1 MARQS
6 TNLTI
11 GIFVILGVVL
21 GVVAIIWVGAT
32 SYFQK
37 GETYI
42 AYFDESVQG
51 LQVDS
56 SVKFRGVE
64 VGRVEA
70 IRVAPDNRL
79 IGVVM
84 KINMREDSLQKDG
97 VATLKAAGI
106 TGIMFVELNLK
117 QAGEPDLSPKIDF
130 PSEYPIIPTRPSE
143 IQRLMAGINE
153 IVKKFNEIDTKAIS
167 TQLIATTKAMEDL
180 LKGKEIKSIM
190 TRVDGAAGNLE
201 RLTSRADK
209 ALADAALDKTLAE
222 ARGALKGARIML
234 GTVNDQVLA
243 MQLPATLNETRDLA
257 RSLQSTGNN
266 LRQSSETLEMLLQ
279 RLYDRPSDLLFGKS
293 PKKRWNE

>member
-6 TNLTI
+6 TNLII

-21 GVVAIIWVGAT
+21 GVAAIIWVGAT

-37 GETYI
+37 GETYVS
-42 AYFDESVQG
+42 YFDESVQG

-84 KINMREDSLQKDG
+84 KINMRDNLQKDA
-97 VATLKAAGI
+97 VAQLKAAGI
-106 TGIMFVELNLK
+106 TGIMFVELDLK
-117 QAGEPDLSPKIDF
+117 KPGEPDFSPKIDF
-130 PSEYPIIPTRPSE
+130 PSEYPIIPSRPSE
-143 IQRLMAGINE
+143 IQRLVAGINE
-153 IVKKFNEIDTKAIS
+153 IVKKFNEVDTQGIS
-167 TQLIATTKAMEDL
+167 QQLIATTKAMEDF
-180 LKGKEIKSIM
+180 LKGKQMTSIM
-190 TRVDGAAGNLE
+190 ARVDAAAGNLE
-201 RLTSRADK
+201 RLTARADK
-209 ALADAALDKTLAE
+209 ALANASLDKTLAE
-222 ARGALKGARIML
+222 AREAMKRARIML
-234 GTVNDQVLA
+234 ATINDQVLA
-243 MQLPATLNETRDLA
+243 MQLPATMNETRDLA

-279 RLYDRPSDLLFGKS
+279 RIYDRPSDLLFGKP

>member
-21 GVVAIIWVGAT
+21 GVVTIIWVGAT

-37 GETYI
+37 GDTYI

-64 VGRVEA
+64 VGRVES
-70 IRVAPDNRL
+70 IKVAPDNRL

-84 KINMREDSLQKDG
+84 KINMRDHLQEDG

-106 TGIMFVELNLK
+106 TGIMFVELNLR
-117 QAGEPDLSPKIDF
+117 APGEPDLSPKIEF
-130 PSEYPIIPTRPSE
+130 PSEYPIIATRPSE
-143 IQRLMAGINE
+143 IQRLMTGIND
-153 IVKKFNEIDTKAIS
+153 IVKKFNEIDTKGIS

-180 LKGKEIKSIM
+180 FKGKEMKSIM
-190 TRVDGAAGNLE
+190 IRVDGAAGNLE

-222 ARGALKGARIML
+222 AREALKGARIML

-279 RLYDRPSDLLFGKS
+279 RLYERPSDLLFGKP

>member
-37 GETYI
+37 GDTYI

-64 VGRVEA
+64 VGRVES

-84 KINMREDSLQKDG
+84 KINMRDHLQEDG

-117 QAGEPDLSPKIDF
+117 KPGEPDLSPKIDF

-143 IQRLMAGINE
+143 IQQLMTGIND
-153 IVKKFNEIDTKAIS
+153 IVKKFNEIDTKGIS
-167 TQLIATTKAMEDL
+167 AQLIATTKAMEDL
-180 LKGKEIKSIM
+180 LKGKEMKSIM

-222 ARGALKGARIML
+222 AREALKGARLML

-243 MQLPATLNETRDLA
+243 MQLPSTLNETRNLA

-279 RLYDRPSDLLFGKS
+279 RLYDRPSDLLFGKP
-293 PKKRWNE
+293 PKRRWNE

>member
-6 TNLTI
+6 TNLLI

-21 GVVAIIWVGAT
+21 GVVAVIWVGAT

-64 VGRVEA
+64 VGRVED

-79 IGVVM
+79 IGVTM
-84 KINMREDSLQKDG
+84 KINMRDDLQKDA
-97 VATLKAAGI
+97 VAQLKAAGI

-117 QAGEPDLSPKIDF
+117 KPGEPDLSPQIDF
-130 PSEYPIIPTRPSE
+130 PSEYPIIGTRPSE

-153 IVKKFNEIDTKAIS
+153 IVKKFNEIDTKGIS
-167 TQLIATTKAMEDL
+167 TQLIATTKTMEEFI
-180 LKGKEIKSIM
+180 KGKQMASIM
-190 TRVDGAAGNLE
+190 ARVDAATGNLE
-201 RLTSRADK
+201 RLTARADQ

-222 ARGALKGARIML
+222 AREALKGARLML
-234 GTVNDQVLA
+234 ATVNDQVLA

-257 RSLQSTGNN
+257 RSLQNTGNN
-266 LRQSSETLEMLLQ
+266 LRQSSETLELLLQ
-279 RLYDRPSDLLFGKS
+279 RLYERPSDLLFGKP